1 MDILIVEDEMVSRKL
16 LEKILCKY
24 GVCDLASRGD
34 EALNAVIKKINKN
47 EYYDLICLD
56 LMMPKIDGI
65 SVLSAIRDLEKQHQL
80 SCKIMLITAM
90 DEIDVVKDA
99 FEQGAD
105 AYVTKPID
113 LDKLDEILTKFGLIS
128 S

>member
-24 GVCDLASRGD
+24 GACDLASRGD
-34 EALNAVIKKINKN
+34 EALNAVIKKINQN

>member
-16 LEKILCKY
+16 LEKILSKH
-24 GVCDLASRGD
+24 GTCDFASRGD
-34 EALNAVIKKINKN
+34 EALNAVIKKINQN

>member
-16 LEKILCKY
+16 LEKILSKH
-24 GVCDLASRGD
+24 GACDLASRGD
-34 EALNAVIKKINKN
+34 EALNAVIKKINQN